1 MTPDGDLD
9 PHKET
14 ENAKNV
20 KFASIRMSL
29 KYLKPTRI
37 RRRDVS
43 R

>member
-1 MTPDGDLD
+1 MIPDGDLD
-9 PHKET
+9 LHKEM

-20 KFASIRMSL
+20 KFASIRMSV

-37 RRRDVS
+37 KRRDVS